1 MVFPITKAYTQA
13 MRLFYALTFDEQ
25 TLSRLSCIQDS
36 LVPLLEKGRK
46 SAKHNLHLTLSFL
59 GNQEPRLL
67 PLFKEIVAALPNTPI
82 NLQFSHLGRFTK
94 SGGDVIWLGIQ
105 RNVELLHLQS
115 MLVEHLSKCRVPISD
130 TSFTAHV
137 TLFRNAR
144 IAELPSFSPF
154 SCTSQAIRL
163 MLSHQLENVL
173 VYTPL
178 ASNFLL
184 GN

>member
-25 TLSRLSCIQDS
+25 TLSRLSGIQDS
-36 LVPLLEKGRK
+36 LEPLLEKGRK

-59 GNQEPRLL
+59 GDQDPRLL
-67 PLFKEIVAALPNTPI
+67 PLLKDIVATLPNAPI

-94 SGGDVIWLGIQ
+94 SGGGIIWLGIQ
-105 RNVELLHLQS
+105 RNAELLDLQS
-115 MLVEHLSKCRVPISD
+115 ILVEHLKRCCVPLSD
-130 TSFTAHV
+130 TSFAAHV

-163 MLSHQLENVL
+163 MHSHQVENVL
-173 VYTPL
+173 TYTPL

-184 GN
+184 EN